1 MFKLPEYHQP
11 DFNEKAFVAAPGIRT
26 ELAPENGVLPDDY
39 YATSIYP
46 EYFKIGGRWRLI
58 GAARMDCAVVI
69 QNGLPVATEARRVL
83 RGDAVVVGRGED
95 LANGVFTDYHAFQD
109 EDGRDAAGNFAFRTG
124 KSRETSYSR
133 DYDVLYEILRHDR
146 EHGSIVWV
154 LGPAVAFDYDSR
166 KAMAGLIGNGYAQ
179 AVFAGNALATHDM
192 EAGLFH
198 TGLGQDIY
206 TKELH
211 YNGHYN
217 HLETINRVRRCGSVE
232 KYIAQHPEQD
242 GIVAACVRNKIPM
255 VLAGSIRDDGPLPGV
270 IANVYEA
277 QDAMRKYTMQAT
289 TVIALATQLHTIAT
303 GNMTP
308 SWQVRDG
315 RLRPVYF
322 YTVDISEFAV
332 GKLRDRGSLS
342 AISIVT
348 NAQDFLI
355 NTARSLNVL

>member
-1 MFKLPEYHQP
+1 MFTLPEYRKP
-11 DFNEKAFVAAPGIRT
+11 DFHGEAFVSAPDVRIADAPGD
-26 ELAPENGVLPDDY
+26 GVLPDEY
-39 YATSIYP
+39 YATSIFP
-46 EYFKIGGRWRLI
+46 EYFKVAGEWQLI
-58 GAARMDCAVVI
+58 DAARMDCAVVI
-69 QNGLPVATEARRVL
+69 RNGFPVATEARRV
-83 RGDAVVVGRGED
+83 RTGDRVVVGREED
-95 LANGVFTDYHAFQD
+95 LSNGVYTDFMAFQ
-109 EDGRDAAGNFAFRTG
+109 GGGGQGGAQGFAFRMN

-133 DYDVLYEILRHDR
+133 DYDELYEILRHDR

-166 KAMAGLIGNGYAQ
+166 KSMAGLISHGYAQ

-206 TKELH
+206 TKELRH
-211 YNGHYN
+211 NGHYN
-217 HLETINRVRRCGSVE
+217 HLETINRVRRCGSIE
-232 KYIAQHPEQD
+232 KFIAENPSQD
-242 GIVAACVRNKIPM
+242 GIVAACVRSSVPM

-270 IANVYEA
+270 IGNVYEA
-277 QDAMRKYTMQAT
+277 QDAMRRHTMRAT

-315 RLRPVYF
+315 KLRPVYF

-355 NTARSLNVL
+355 NTARSLAVL